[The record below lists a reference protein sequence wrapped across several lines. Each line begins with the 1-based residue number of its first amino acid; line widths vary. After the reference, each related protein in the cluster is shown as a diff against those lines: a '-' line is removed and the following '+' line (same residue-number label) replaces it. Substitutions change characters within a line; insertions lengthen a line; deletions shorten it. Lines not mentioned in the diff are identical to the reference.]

1 MTRKYQAKLQ
11 AVALIASLACL
22 SVAAFAQDPK
32 RVSSSNVT
40 KTSATV
46 ESVDEDSR
54 SLVLRNSGGERTLV
68 VVGPEVRNFEQI
80 EPGDRVSATYRE
92 AILAEVLPKGS
103 ESSEPRSS
111 VAKARSAPGER
122 PAAAVG
128 SSVSTDVVIESVDQS
143 FDTVTFKRPDGIV
156 RTVAV
161 EDPKATQFVHSLN
174 PGDEVRVTYTE
185 ATAIAVTPEQ

>member
-1 MTRKYQAKLQ
+1 MTRIFP
-11 AVALIASLACL
+11 AVSLLASLACL
-22 SVAAFAQDPK
+22 SVAALAQDDPQK
-32 RVSSSNVT
+32 FSSANVT

-46 ESVDEDSR
+46 ESVDQDAR
-54 SLVLRNSGGERTLV
+54 SLVLRNSEGDRTLL

-103 ESSEPRSS
+103 ESSEPRAS
-111 VAKARSAPGER
+111 VAKSRAAPGER

-128 SSVSTDVVIESVDQS
+128 ATVSTDVVIESVDQS

-161 EDPKATQFVHSLN
+161 EDPKASQFIHNLN